1 MLRIIAMSAVLFLSG
16 CGLNLTHTQ
25 MEEAPHGQY
34 KKVHHT
40 ITFDTEPQC
49 VASCNPAVK
58 SW

>member
-1 MLRIIAMSAVLFLSG
+1 MKAISLVVLCLSVSA
-16 CGLNLTHTQ
+16 CGFQWQTK
-25 MEEAPHGQY
+25 EDAPVGNY

>member
-1 MLRIIAMSAVLFLSG
+1 MKAGMVLVGLLLLSG
-16 CGLNLTHTQ
+16 CGLNLHHAQ
-25 MEEAPHGQY
+25 VEEQPVGNY

-49 VASCNPAVK
+49 VASCNPTVK

>member
-1 MLRIIAMSAVLFLSG
+1 MKAGMVLVGLLVLSG
-16 CGLNLTHTQ
+16 CGLNLKHAQ
-25 MEEAPHGQY
+25 VEEQPVGNY